1 MLNKAIK
8 NKISKIIMIVLS
20 STVIGVTI
28 TRIFPS
34 RDNQDTIQANKEIA
48 DQDHQ
53 DKQKEIQIEEK
64 KVQIE
69 QIKACR
75 DKINDKYNSVIN
87 SFGKLAIS
95 VKKIQILELKWR
107 EGNKN
112 PEVFNDA
119 DRTSIAEI
127 FNDLNDIIVNLEDIG
142 IDKDDP
148 DIDVSINPGKELKD
162 EMEKWLITFYPSVKG
177 YSSSFSSE
185 NHYIV
190 TLANIANRGTIA
202 TPKTGGLEE
211 LENKFNTYK
220 NYINRIREIKLQR
233 CENGDK

>member
-1 MLNKAIK
+1 MKEKIKWILEKAKEQPVALKVLEIIAPIISALIIFSGNMIGCYSNRTTQVEK
-8 NKISKIIMIVLS
+8 N
-20 STVIGVTI
+20 
-28 TRIFPS
+28 R
-34 RDNQDTIQANKEIA
+34 
-48 DQDHQ
+48 
-53 DKQKEIQIEEK
+53 IEEK
-64 KVQIE
+64 KVQID
-69 QIKACR
+69 QTQACR
-75 DKINDKYNSVIN
+75 DEMNDRFSSVKN
-87 SFGKLAIS
+87 SFEKLDRY

-107 EGNKN
+107 DGDEN

-127 FNDLNDIIVNLEDIG
+127 FNDLKDIVVKLEDIG

-148 DIDVSINPGKELKD
+148 DIDVSINPGKELKE
-162 EMEKWLITFYPSVKG
+162 EMEEWLIKFYPSVKG

-211 LENKFNTYK
+211 LENKFTTYK
-220 NYINRIREIKLQR
+220 NYINRIIEIKIQT
-233 CENGDK
+233 CVNKNK

>member
-1 MLNKAIK
+1 MKEKIKWILEKAK
-8 NKISKIIMIVLS
+8 EQPAALKIMEMIV
-20 STVIGVTI
+20 TI
-28 TRIFPS
+28 ITTLIIFS
-34 RDNQDTIQANKEIA
+34 GNMISCHSNRTTQVEKNR
-48 DQDHQ
+48 
-53 DKQKEIQIEEK
+53 IEEK
-64 KVQIE
+64 KVQID
-69 QIKACR
+69 QTQVCR
-75 DKINDKYNSVIN
+75 DQMNDQFSSVKN
-87 SFGKLAIS
+87 SFEKLARY

-107 EGNKN
+107 EGNEN

-119 DRTSIAEI
+119 DRTSVAEI
-127 FNDLNDIIVNLEDIG
+127 FNDLNDIIVNLEDID

-211 LENKFNTYK
+211 LENKFTTYK
-220 NYINRIREIKLQR
+220 NYINRIIEIKMQR
-233 CENGDK
+233 CENKNK

>member
-1 MLNKAIK
+1 MQI
-8 NKISKIIMIVLS
+8 
-20 STVIGVTI
+20 
-28 TRIFPS
+28 
-34 RDNQDTIQANKEIA
+34 
-48 DQDHQ
+48 DQTQ
-53 DKQKEIQIEEK
+53 
-64 KVQIE
+64 
-69 QIKACR
+69 ACR
-75 DKINDKYNSVIN
+75 DEMNDRFSSVKN
-87 SFGKLAIS
+87 SFEKLDRY

-107 EGNKN
+107 DGDEN

-127 FNDLNDIIVNLEDIG
+127 FNDLKDIVVKLEDIG

-148 DIDVSINPGKELKD
+148 DIDVSINPGKELKE
-162 EMEKWLITFYPSVKG
+162 EMEEWLIKFYPSVKG

-211 LENKFNTYK
+211 LENKFTTYK
-220 NYINRIREIKLQR
+220 NYINRIIEIKIQT
-233 CENGDK
+233 CVNKNK

>member
-1 MLNKAIK
+1 MKEKIKWILEKAK
-8 NKISKIIMIVLS
+8 KQPEALKILEMIVAIIIMIFTFS
-20 STVIGVTI
+20 GNMISCYSN
-28 TRIFPS
+28 R
-34 RDNQDTIQANKEIA
+34 TIQVEKNR
-48 DQDHQ
+48 
-53 DKQKEIQIEEK
+53 IEEK
-64 KVQIE
+64 KVQID
-69 QIKACR
+69 QTQACR
-75 DKINDKYNSVIN
+75 DQIIYQFSSVTN
-87 SFGKLAIS
+87 SFEKLARY
-95 VKKIQILELKWR
+95 VTKIQILELKWR
-107 EGNKN
+107 EGNEN
-112 PEVFNDA
+112 LEVFNDA
-119 DRTSIAEI
+119 DRTSVAEI
-127 FNDLNDIIVNLEDIG
+127 FNDLNDIIVNLEDID

-211 LENKFNTYK
+211 LENKFKTYK
-220 NYINRIREIKLQR
+220 NYINRILEIKLQR